1 MIPEIPK
8 EERGS
13 VMGRKQWIAGAAFLS
28 LVALPVM
35 AQAADQGHGTMQ
47 GQGMGMQGQQGMG
60 MQGQGM
66 MHGDTD
72 MMRMGTRVYRGE
84 MGPWHGEARMIDM
97 KAQMNASGMQTRGT
111 MMNSHHIAFALTDP
125 KTKKPVTEGTG
136 TVTVVG
142 PDKSETT
149 YSVTGMQGHFG
160 ADINMP
166 KPGKYTCRVKLESGG
181 KTGTSTF
188 HYTLK

>member
-1 MIPEIPK
+1 M
-8 EERGS
+8 G
-13 VMGRKQWIAGAAFLS
+13 MGRKQWIAGAAFLS

-47 GQGMGMQGQQGMG
+47 GQGMQGQGMQGQG

-66 MHGDTD
+66 MHGGTD
-72 MMRMGTRVYRGE
+72 MMKMGTRVYHGK
-84 MGPWHGEARMIDM
+84 MGPWNSEARMIDM
-97 KAQMNASGMQTRGT
+97 NAQMAASGMKAQGT

-142 PDKSETT
+142 PDKSEST
-149 YSVTGMQGHFG
+149 YNVTGMQGHFG

-166 KPGKYTCRVKLESGG
+166 KPGKYTCHVRLESGG

>member
-1 MIPEIPK
+1 M
-8 EERGS
+8 G
-13 VMGRKQWIAGAAFLS
+13 MGRKQWIAGVAFLS

-47 GQGMGMQGQQGMG
+47 GQGMQGQGMQGQGMQGQG

-66 MHGDTD
+66 MHGGTD
-72 MMRMGTRVYRGE
+72 MMKMGTRVYHGK
-84 MGPWHGEARMIDM
+84 MGPWNSEARMIDM
-97 KAQMNASGMQTRGT
+97 NAQMAASGMKAQGT

-142 PDKSETT
+142 PDKSEST
-149 YSVTGMQGHFG
+149 YNVTGMQGHFG

-166 KPGKYTCRVKLESGG
+166 KPGKYTCHVRLESGG

>member
-1 MIPEIPK
+1 ML
-8 EERGS
+8 
-13 VMGRKQWIAGAAFLS
+13 M
-28 LVALPVM
+28 ALPGITV
-35 AQAADQGHGTMQ
+35 AAEQGGTGGMQHGDHAGMKMGDQGTMQ
-47 GQGMGMQGQQGMG
+47 GQGMQGEGMQGQG

-66 MHGDTD
+66 MHGGTD
-72 MMRMGTRVYRGE
+72 MMKMGTRVYRGE

-97 KAQMNASGMQTRGT
+97 KAQLNASGMQAQGT
-111 MMNSHHIAFALTDP
+111 MMNSHHIALALTDP

-136 TVTVVG
+136 TVTVIG

-149 YSVTGMQGHFG
+149 YNVTGMQGHFG

-166 KPGKYTCRVKLESGG
+166 KPGKYTCHVRLESGG

>member
-1 MIPEIPK
+1 MKTIEK
-8 EERGS
+8 AVR
-13 VMGRKQWIAGAAFLS
+13 IAVCSTALMFM
-28 LVALPVM
+28 ALPVM
-35 AQAADQGHGTMQ
+35 VQAADQGHGTMQ
-47 GQGMGMQGQQGMG
+47 GQGMGMQGQGMG

-66 MHGDTD
+66 MHGGTD
-72 MMRMGTRVYRGE
+72 MMKMGTRVYRGE

-97 KAQMNASGMQTRGT
+97 KAQMNASGMQGQGT
-111 MMNSHHIAFALTDP
+111 MMNTHHIALALTDS

-149 YSVTGMQGHFG
+149 YNVTGMQGHFG

-166 KPGKYTCRVKLESGG
+166 KPGKYTCHVRLESGG